1 MAVFQGISAL
11 FFFFC
16 TFANIGS
23 SKTASTSQLGGNTA
37 AVAQLG
43 QMLRL
48 KVPSITKVSGI
59 LPFMVINRDSSDGI
73 SLFRGTFMS
82 YNT

>member
-1 MAVFQGISAL
+1 MVVSQYISAL
-11 FFFFC
+11 FFSFC
-16 TFANIGS
+16 TFANVRS
-23 SKTASTSQLGGNTA
+23 SKTVSTSQLGENTA
-37 AVAQLG
+37 AMAQLG

-48 KVPSITKVSGI
+48 KVTSITKVSGI
-59 LPFMVINRDSSDGI
+59 LPFMVINHDSSDGI